1 MLMGN
6 TTMPIQINRC
16 NIPPWIISSSEFN
29 EHPRDIEIDGV
40 LATNRFLFR
49 KLDETDDP
57 VRRGEIFNEYM
68 SVRYNLHE
76 WDQYDSHARSSLR
89 NSYLR
94 FLSMWGLDSN
104 SVEGAV
110 LKGWVE
116 SRMGIRPTFH
126 KVKLTAMTSDED
138 FVYARDRMLGSAK
151 TNAIYLQLDLV
162 YEFCQYEL
170 RRRKKW
176 VGGIMLYRGTNDAEE
191 YNLLQKGEKHRLCV
205 RMNNLCSFT
214 SDSERAWEFG
224 STVWVTQV
232 PLPKIFFFSGL
243 LPDSILRGE
252 NEFMVIGGDYWVKE
266 LLY

>member
-1 MLMGN
+1 
-6 TTMPIQINRC
+6 MPLQINRC
-16 NIPPWIISSSEFN
+16 NVPPWIISSSEFN
-29 EHPRDIEIDGV
+29 EKPRDIEIDGV

-49 KLDETDDP
+49 KLDETED
-57 VRRGEIFNEYM
+57 VKRRGEIFNEYM
-68 SVRYNLHE
+68 SVRYSLHE
-76 WDQYDSHARSSLR
+76 WDQYDADSRSSLR

-94 FLSMWGLDSN
+94 FLSGWGLDSN

-126 KVKLTAMTSDED
+126 KVLLTAQTSDED
-138 FVYARDRMLGSAK
+138 FLYARDRMLGSAK
-151 TNAIYLQLDLV
+151 TNAINLQLDLV

-170 RRRKKW
+170 RRRRQW
-176 VGGIMLYRGTNDAEE
+176 VGKIKLYRGTNDAQE
-191 YNLLQKGEKHRLCV
+191 YKVLQKADKHRLCV

-214 SDSERAWEFG
+214 SDRERAWEFG
-224 STVWVTQV
+224 STVWSTDV
-232 PLPKIFFFSGL
+232 PLSKIFFFSGL

-252 NEFMVIGGDYWVKE
+252 NEFMVIGGDYWVEE

>member
-1 MLMGN
+1 
-6 TTMPIQINRC
+6 MPLLINRC
-16 NIPPWIISSSEFN
+16 NLPPWVISSSEFN
-29 EHPRDIEIDGV
+29 DEPRAIELDGV
-40 LATNRFLFR
+40 VATNRFLFG
-49 KLDETDDP
+49 KLEQTED
-57 VRRGEIFNEYM
+57 VKRRGEIFNEYM
-68 SVRYNLHE
+68 SVRFSLHE
-76 WDQYDSHARSSLR
+76 WDQYQSHSRSSIR

-94 FLSMWGLDSN
+94 FLAGWGLDSN
-104 SVEGAV
+104 SIEGAV

-126 KVKLTAMTSDED
+126 KVKLTAQESDDD
-138 FVYARDRMLGSAK
+138 FLYARDRMLGSAR

-170 RRRKKW
+170 RRRGQWKDK
-176 VGGIMLYRGTNDAEE
+176 MKLFRGTNDAQE
-191 YNLLQKGEKHRLCV
+191 YNVLQKADKRRLCV

-214 SDSERAWEFG
+214 SDRERAWEFG
-224 STVWVTQV
+224 STVWMTQV

-252 NEFMVIGGDYWVKE
+252 NEFMVIGGDYWVEE